1 MEEWTS
7 LYERA
12 WKLAEKAHKGQVDKG
27 GNPYIEHPL
36 AVADRVLKPEA
47 KVVALLHDVL
57 EDTWVTG
64 EELRKLF
71 PETVVRAVE
80 LLTKEKGKG
89 FSMEVYLEAIRE
101 NELARCVKIAD
112 LEHNMDLN
120 RIPHPG
126 ERDYRRVEQYQK
138 AKEYLEGKKKEK

>member
-1 MEEWTS
+1 M
-7 LYERA
+7 
-12 WKLAEKAHKGQVDKG
+12 
-27 GNPYIEHPL
+27 
-36 AVADRVLKPEA
+36 KPEA

-57 EDTWVTG
+57 EDTRVTG

-89 FSMEVYLEAIRE
+89 FSLERIWRRSGE
-101 NELARCVKIAD
+101 NELACCVKDRRI
-112 LEHNMDLN
+112 LEHNTELS
-120 RIPHPG
+120 RIPDPK

>member
-1 MEEWTS
+1 MEKWTS
-7 LYERA
+7 LYEKA
-12 WKLAEKAHKGQVDKG
+12 WKLAEKAHEGQVDKG

-36 AVADRVLKPEA
+36 AVADRVVKPEA

-57 EDTWVTG
+57 EDTRVTG

-80 LLTKEKGKG
+80 LLTKKKGKG
-89 FSMEVYLEAIRE
+89 FSLEAYLAAIRE
-101 NELARCVKIAD
+101 NELACCVKIAD
-112 LEHNMDLN
+112 LEHNMDLS
-120 RIPHPG
+120 RIPHPK

>member
-7 LYERA
+7 LYEKA
-12 WKLAEKAHKGQVDKG
+12 WKLAEKAHEGQVDKG

-36 AVADRVLKPEA
+36 AVTDRVVKPEA

-57 EDTWVTG
+57 EDTRVTG

-89 FSMEVYLEAIRE
+89 FSLEAYLAAIRE
-101 NELARCVKIAD
+101 MNWRAA
-112 LEHNMDLN
+112 
-120 RIPHPG
+120 
-126 ERDYRRVEQYQK
+126 
-138 AKEYLEGKKKEK
+138 